1 MSKLPDFEGLAIFA
15 KVLQMQSFARAA
27 GELQLSKATV
37 SKAVSRLEAKF
48 GTRLFNRTSRRLS
61 LTEAGKQLAERAAH
75 ILAEGE
81 LAESESIGNAAA
93 PRGHVRLAA
102 PMSFGVLRLAPIL
115 PEFLDRYPEV
125 SIDLHLSDEHVDL
138 IGEGYDA
145 AVRIAALPD
154 SSLVA
159 RTLVT
164 MPRYL
169 VASPRYLEKFG
180 RPKHPLR
187 LTEHRCI
194 GYVSTVG
201 DTWHFSHEEG
211 DTATVRPNGPL
222 RVNNGDAMMP
232 LLVGGTGLG
241 ILPDFII
248 REALDDGRLEVVLP
262 DWKVSGGAVHW
273 ITPPGGRR
281 PKRVE
286 VLGEFLAE
294 KLSPARPKRLER
306 NGD

>member
-15 KVLQMQSFARAA
+15 KVLQMQSFARAGA
-27 GELQLSKATV
+27 ELQLSKATV

-81 LAESESIGNAAA
+81 LAESEGIANAIA

-102 PMSFGVLRLAPIL
+102 PMSFGVLRVAPIL
-115 PEFLDRYPEV
+115 PEFLERYPDV
-125 SIDLHLSDEHVDL
+125 SIDLHLSDAHVDL

-145 AVRIAALPD
+145 AIRIASLPD
-154 SSLVA
+154 SSLLA
-159 RTLVT
+159 RTLVA

-169 VASPRYLEKFG
+169 VASPSYLEKFG
-180 RPKHPLR
+180 RPGHPLR
-187 LTEHRCI
+187 LSEHRCI
-194 GYVSTVG
+194 GYASTLG
-201 DTWHFSHEEG
+201 DTWHFAHENG
-211 DTATVRPNGPL
+211 DTAAVRPAGPL

-232 LLVGGTGLG
+232 LLVGGSGLG

-248 REALDDGRLEVVLP
+248 REALDDGRLERVLP

-273 ITPPGGRR
+273 VTPPGGRK

-286 VLGEFLAE
+286 VLGDFLAE
-294 KLSPARPKRLER
+294 KLASRRTKRSEPSRP
-306 NGD
+306 